1 MAGSAVDAWLL
12 FPRRKLAGYT
22 RRVYT
27 DGMSL
32 QHSFL
37 GLLERGPQHGYSLK
51 QQYDDAFGGQ
61 RDLRFG
67 QVYATLSRLE
77 KASFAEVATVEAG
90 DGPDRKTYVI
100 TPEGVSELETWLA
113 ATDPVDK
120 MTPTNLH
127 TRVIVSLLTGRP
139 VEEILDAQRRV
150 HIDQMRLLRS
160 GSGDSTLERRLTI
173 DFLIGQLNAD
183 LEWIELAGKRIA
195 DPAWPMSA
203 EPKDGAR

>member
-1 MAGSAVDAWLL
+1 MRCI
-12 FPRRKLAGYT
+12 PK
-22 RRVYT
+22 VYT
-27 DGMSL
+27 VHPMSL

-51 QQYDDAFGGQ
+51 QQYDDAFGGH

-77 KASFAEVATVEAG
+77 KASFAEVVAVEAG

-100 TPEGVSELETWLA
+100 TSHGVSELESWLV
-113 ATDPVDK
+113 ATEPVDRL
-120 MTPTNLH
+120 TPTNLH
-127 TRVIVSLLTGRP
+127 TRVIVSLLTGRS

-150 HIDQMRLLRS
+150 HIDQMRSLRS
-160 GSGDSTLERRLTI
+160 ESGDATLERRLTI

-195 DPAWPMSA
+195 DPAW
-203 EPKDGAR
+203 KLGAGTKTARR